1 MDSRQ
6 KLNFISSFL
15 RFLDRIWEEKVS
27 SNSKCGFSSSTEKYP
42 ASKLVKRN
50 NLWKDN
56 ARWCF
61 RDLTFTDKSHKL
73 RI

>member
-1 MDSRQ
+1 MDSQQ

-15 RFLDRIWEEKVS
+15 RFLDRVWEEKVS
-27 SNSKCGFSSSTEKYP
+27 SNNKCDISSSTEKYL

-56 ARWCF
+56 MRWWF